1 VKEGGGATRF
11 KQHLAARGSSVI
23 HCKSVPLEVQQYF
36 QCDLERARK
45 VTTDRMRERLR
56 RDEAAAA

>member
-11 KQHLAARGSSVI
+11 KKHLSARGSSVI

-45 VTTDRMRERLR
+45 VTADRT
-56 RDEAAAA
+56 